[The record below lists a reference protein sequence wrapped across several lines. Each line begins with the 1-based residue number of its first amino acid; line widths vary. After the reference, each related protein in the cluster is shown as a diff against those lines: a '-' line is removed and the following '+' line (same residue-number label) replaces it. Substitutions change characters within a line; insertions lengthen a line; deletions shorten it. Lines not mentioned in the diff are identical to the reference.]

1 MMVFASDL
9 NRDPGFQ
16 LSQRENGAAL
26 RVIVLLELDVAE
38 RRARQ
43 DMNSSHHCADETRYW
58 PRQINPTFAQPS
70 CFVVDG
76 VKKTQAHRNA
86 GRRFKGEVK
95 SCDHSSA
102 DVDRDRQHS
111 PPNWAPILLV
121 DDDNIDNRVVDLPYR
136 VGTVRD
142 KLAWAWGRRR
152 LQSPLPSS
160 AGRRQRI

>member
-1 MMVFASDL
+1 V
-9 NRDPGFQ
+9 
-16 LSQRENGAAL
+16 
-26 RVIVLLELDVAE
+26 ELGPIIAV
-38 RRARQ
+38 Q
-43 DMNSSHHCADETRYW
+43 DAGQTRCW

-76 VKKTQAHRNA
+76 VKKSRAHRNA

-102 DVDRDRQHS
+102 DVDRDRQHR
-111 PPNWAPILLV
+111 PPNWASILLV

-136 VGTVRD
+136 VRTVGD

-152 LQSPLPSS
+152 LQIPRPLRRAAADGFSSMTRRLIVFRCGARKPSTW
-160 AGRRQRI
+160 RRERVP

>member
-1 MMVFASDL
+1 MPYSRHAPVNACEWNSAPLSLCRM
-9 NRDPGFQ
+9 PGR
-16 LSQRENGAAL
+16 LANG
-26 RVIVLLELDVAE
+26 
-38 RRARQ
+38 
-43 DMNSSHHCADETRYW
+43 HW

-76 VKKTQAHRNA
+76 VKKTQPHRDA

-95 SCDHSSA
+95 SRDHSSA
-102 DVDRDRQHS
+102 DVDRDRQHRPS
-111 PPNWAPILLV
+111 NWPPILLV

-152 LQSPLPSS
+152 LQSTLPSS